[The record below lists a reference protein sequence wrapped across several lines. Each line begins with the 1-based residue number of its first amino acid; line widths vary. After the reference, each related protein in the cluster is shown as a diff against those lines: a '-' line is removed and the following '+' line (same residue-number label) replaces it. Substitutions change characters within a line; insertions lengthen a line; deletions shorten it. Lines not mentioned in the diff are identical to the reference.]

1 MYFPFVRSITAR
13 NLGLAVT
20 VLLSLGLGAPARAE
34 FSAFTQALA
43 AAVSADLDIAAYYRD
58 RDYRPLFTAAEDAT
72 RRNALLDALARAGDH
87 ALPVPRYDAAAL
99 AQAFHAVRTEGD
111 RGRLE
116 ARMALAFAD
125 YARDIQTG
133 VLVPVSVDPGIVR
146 EVAVRNRGVNL
157 AAFAVAEPAA
167 FLRAL
172 PPKAPAYAQLMKA
185 RLQLEAQ
192 IAAGGWGEQVYADS
206 LKPGQS
212 GAAVVALRDRLIAMG
227 FMARSATRDYDA
239 TIQQA
244 VQSFQLSLGLTADGV
259 AGEGTMVEIN
269 RAPEARLKSVIV
281 ALERERWLNFDRG
294 SRHIWVNLTDFTA
307 RIIDDGKVTF
317 ETRSVV
323 GKNAADRRSP
333 EFSDLMEFM
342 MINPSWNVP
351 RSIAVK
357 EYLPQL
363 QANPNAA
370 GHLRITD
377 RSGRVV
383 NRAAVDF
390 TQYTTRNFPFDLR
403 QPPSERNALGLV
415 KFMFPNPYNIYLH
428 DTPSKSLFAREV
440 RDFSHGCVRLSDP
453 FDFAYALL
461 ARQTDDPVGEF
472 KRHLETR
479 SENRLDLAQ
488 PVPVHL
494 VYFTAFPSAKGKMNY
509 RRDIY
514 GRDAR
519 IFDALTEAGVVLA
532 GVQG

>member
-1 MYFPFVRSITAR
+1 MRLPLFRSI
-13 NLGLAVT
+13 LGRSFCLGVGF
-20 VLLSLGLGAPARAE
+20 VLSLGLSGMARAE
-34 FSAFTQALA
+34 ISPYTQALA
-43 AAVSADLDIAAYYRD
+43 EAVASDPDLAAFYRD
-58 RDYRPLFTAAEDAT
+58 RDYQPLFTAAEDAG

-99 AQAFHAVRTEGD
+99 VHAFRAVRTEGD

-146 EVAVRNRGVNL
+146 EVAVRNRAANL
-157 AAFAVAEPAA
+157 SAFAAAEPAA

-172 PPKAPAYAQLMKA
+172 PPRAPAYAQLMKA
-185 RLQLEAQ
+185 KLQLEAQ

-227 FMARSATRDYDA
+227 FMVRSATRDYDA

-244 VQSFQLSLGLTADGV
+244 VQKLQLSLGLTADGV

-281 ALERERWLNFDRG
+281 AMERERWLNFDRG
-294 SRHIWVNLTDFTA
+294 SRHIWVNLADFTA

-317 ETRSVV
+317 ETRAVV

-333 EFSDLMEFM
+333 EFSDQMEYM
-342 MINPSWNVP
+342 VINPSWNVP
-351 RSIAVK
+351 RSIAIK

-363 QANPNAA
+363 QVDPNAA

-377 RSGRVV
+377 RSGRLVD
-383 NRAAVDF
+383 RTAVDF
-390 TQYTTRNFPFDLR
+390 TQYTTGNFPFDLR
-403 QPPSERNALGLV
+403 QPPSEGNALGLV

-440 RDFSHGCVRLSDP
+440 RDFSHGCVRLNDP

-472 KRHLETR
+472 NRHLDTR

-519 IFDALTEAGVVLA
+519 IFEALAAAGVVLA

>member
-1 MYFPFVRSITAR
+1 MYFPFVRSMIAR
-13 NLGLAVT
+13 NLGLAVA
-20 VLLSLGLGAPARAE
+20 VLLSLGLGVPARAE

-43 AAVSADLDIAAYYRD
+43 EAVSPDADIAAYYRD
-58 RDYRPLFTAAEDAT
+58 RDYRPLFTGAEDAA
-72 RRNALLDALARAGDH
+72 RRNALLGALARAGDH
-87 ALPVPRYDAAAL
+87 ALPVQRYDAAAL
-99 AQAFHAVRTEGD
+99 VQAFRVARTEGD

-133 VLVPVSVDPGIVR
+133 VLVPAKVDPGIVR
-146 EVAVRNRGVNL
+146 EVPVRDRGVNL
-157 AAFAVAEPAA
+157 AAFAATDPVA
-167 FLRAL
+167 FLANL
-172 PPKAPAYAQLMKA
+172 PPKAAAYAQLMRAKF
-185 RLQLEAQ
+185 QLEAQ
-192 IAAGGWGEQVYADS
+192 IAAGGWGEQVYAGN

-227 FMARSATRDYDA
+227 FMRRSATQDYDA
-239 TIQQA
+239 AIQAA
-244 VQSFQLSLGLTADGV
+244 VQDFQRSLGLTADGV
-259 AGEGTMVEIN
+259 AGEGTMAEIN
-269 RAPEARLKSVIV
+269 RSPEARLKSVIV
-281 ALERERWLNFDRG
+281 AMERERWLNFDRG
-294 SRHIWVNLTDFTA
+294 QRHIWVNLTDFTA
-307 RIIDDGKVTF
+307 KIIDDGKVTF
-317 ETRSVV
+317 TTRSVV

-377 RSGRVV
+377 RSGRLVD
-383 NRAAVDF
+383 RTAVDF

-403 QPPSERNALGLV
+403 QPPSDGNALGLV

-428 DTPSKSLFAREV
+428 DTPSKSLFDREV

-461 ARQTDDPVGEF
+461 ARQTDDPEGEF
-472 KRHLETR
+472 KRHLDTR
-479 SENRLDLAQ
+479 TENRLDLVQ

-494 VYFTAFPSAKGKMNY
+494 VYFTAFPSARGAMNY
-509 RRDIY
+509 RRDVY

-519 IFDALTEAGVVLA
+519 IFDALTSAGVVLA